1 MRSRLLFAALCRG
14 VFAGML
20 DIGAAALLN
29 SVSPLVVLLS
39 IASGILGKAAYHA
52 GLAGVA
58 LGLGLQWMM
67 SSIAAL
73 IYLIGGRLLPLSHRS
88 WVASGILYGLVVF
101 FVMNDVV
108 VPLSAAVPKTVF
120 TPLTFTGNLL
130 ANIVFGLI
138 IAFAVHR
145 FGERGQGLGTQR
157 LATIS

>member
-1 MRSRLLFAALCRG
+1 MRSRLLFAALCGG
-14 VFAGML
+14 VFAGTL

-88 WVASGILYGLVVF
+88 WAASGMLYGLVVF
-101 FVMNDVV
+101 FVMNYVV
-108 VPLSAAVPKTVF
+108 VPLSAAVPKVAF
-120 TPLTFTGNLL
+120 TPLSFMGNLL
-130 ANIVFGLI
+130 ANVMFGVI
-138 IAFAVHR
+138 IAFIVHR
-145 FGERGQGLGTQR
+145 FGEGPQGSRAQTP
-157 LATIS
+157 ATIS

>member
-39 IASGILGKAAYHA
+39 IASGILGKTAYHA

-73 IYLIGGRLLPLSHRS
+73 IYLIGGRLLPLSRRS
-88 WVASGILYGLVVF
+88 WTASGILYGLVVF
-101 FVMNDVV
+101 FVMNYVV
-108 VPLSAAVPKTVF
+108 VPLSAAVPKVVF
-120 TPLTFTGNLL
+120 TPLTFMGNLL
-130 ANIVFGLI
+130 ANVVFGLI
-138 IAFAVHR
+138 IAFVVHR
-145 FGERGQGLGTQR
+145 FGEGGQVSGTQMR
-157 LATIS
+157 ATIS